1 MSKIDDKYKVQ
12 QELVHI
18 DFKLFRYYN
27 LRNIQISAQT
37 KASLMAK
44 PNGLIAII
52 FLVSLGLTI
61 SSTAF
66 CAAAVGPKAVAMAQD
81 ERQIQNDREQALF
94 EALAAVDPSLKE
106 REGAVENV
114 EPGEEA
120 LRIKGEVTRLREKRK
135 NQFKSL
141 PWSHIKRAIT
151 PQSILNKEQF
161 LGTQNKNLSLVLDRA
176 VKVHVPAQVALE
188 RMTLAR
194 FRIAKA
200 VREFFPEA
208 NFEGTLEKGELSG
221 FKFNSKKW
229 KFKFKQPVF
238 RGGILWNTL
247 LLEWSNLEISK
258 RDYDRVLSD
267 LIADVSTAYFEYER
281 ARNVLQERTK
291 LFETAKEQK
300 RVSDEKNAANLIA
313 EIEKLNTDSLYSQAQ
328 YDLETAQQ
336 ELEVAELDLQKFLNL
351 EPQDPINVNALYDLN
366 ALHVDGL
373 KDAFKVNGPEGPAKF
388 ENDLERLVELS
399 YQNRPDLQVES
410 SKLKATQFAYR
421 VALGKQLPQ
430 LDAIMEFGKLAEA
443 FNSDSE
449 SPTYRGEFRV
459 GMEASYNL
467 GGNTLKYSLDRDKHA
482 PSVTQFQSGQGTK
495 TLSNTFS
502 VGLLDDLGQ
511 FSSIIEAKVNSLEQ
525 VVELEKTER
534 DVIREVK
541 EAYFNFNKALIQV
554 ESTYKRMNYRDRLVQ
569 LAKHRLGTNEIQ
581 ISEFL
586 QANMDL
592 TEERSLVYKALSDF
606 FTAQAKLNKAIGI
619 RDYMPMDAL
628 Q

>member
-1 MSKIDDKYKVQ
+1 
-12 QELVHI
+12 
-18 DFKLFRYYN
+18 
-27 LRNIQISAQT
+27 
-37 KASLMAK
+37 MAK
-44 PNGLIAII
+44 LN
-52 FLVSLGLTI
+52 I
-61 SSTAF
+61 SSVIRLLVVAGLLF
-66 CAAAVGPKAVAMAQD
+66 PSGVSYSAPVNPNHVPLAVD
-81 ERQIQNDREQALF
+81 ERQVQEERERALF
-94 EALAAVDPSLKE
+94 EALATVDPTLRE
-106 REGAVENV
+106 RESAGLDVEK
-114 EPGEEA
+114 EGEA
-120 LRIKGEVTRLREKRK
+120 LRIKGEVGRLREKRK
-135 NQFKSL
+135 TQFKSL
-141 PWSHIKRAIT
+141 PMSHIKKSIT

-161 LGTQNKNLSLVLDRA
+161 LGTQNKNLGLVLDRA

-208 NFEGTLEKGELSG
+208 NFEGTVEKGELSG
-221 FKFNSKKW
+221 SKFNSKRW

-238 RGGILWNTL
+238 RGGVLWNTL

-258 RDYDRVLSD
+258 RDYGRVISD
-267 LIADVSTAYFEYER
+267 LVADVSTAYFEYER
-281 ARNVLQERTK
+281 ARNVLRERTE
-291 LFETAKEQK
+291 LFETVKEQK
-300 RVSDEKNAANLIA
+300 RVSDEKHAANLIA

-351 EPQDPINVNALYDLN
+351 EPQDPVNVNALYDLN
-366 ALHVDGL
+366 TLHVEGL
-373 KDAFKVNGPEGPAKF
+373 KETVKVKGLDGPAKF

-430 LDAIMEFGKLAEA
+430 LDAIMEVGKLAEA
-443 FNSDSE
+443 FNSDTE
-449 SPTYRGEFRV
+449 SPTYRGEFKV

-467 GGNTLKYSLDRDKHA
+467 GGNTVKYNLDREKHA
-482 PSVTQFQSGQGTK
+482 PSVTQFQSGQGSK

-502 VGLLDDLGQ
+502 VGLLDDLNQ
-511 FSSIIEAKVNSLEQ
+511 FSSIIEAKVSSLEQ

-534 DVIREVK
+534 DAIREVK
-541 EAYFNFNKALIQV
+541 EAYFNFNKSLIQV
-554 ESTYKRMNYRDRLVQ
+554 ESTFKRMKYRDRLAQ
-569 LAKHRLGTNEIQ
+569 LAKHRLETNEIQ

-586 QANMDL
+586 QAEMDL
-592 TEERSLVYKALSDF
+592 TEERALVYKALSDF
-606 FTAQAKLNKAIGI
+606 FSSQAQLNKAVGI
-619 RDYMPMDAL
+619 QDYITVEAL